1 MDANIVH
8 GDYGKFD
15 PIWDI
20 NNKIVE

>member
-1 MDANIVH
+1 MDANIVYWNY
-8 GDYGKFD
+8 DKFD

>member
-8 GDYGKFD
+8 GDYGEFD

-20 NNKIVE
+20 NNKVIK